1 MLPIV
6 LLSASREGGFRCK
19 KTIKVGEV
27 EGTER
32 YFLSPFSK
40 QKADENISL
49 KVTSL
54 ESTVNWEK

>member
-6 LLSASREGGFRCK
+6 LLSASCEGGFRPK

-32 YFLSPFSK
+32 
-40 QKADENISL
+40 
-49 KVTSL
+49 
-54 ESTVNWEK
+54 